1 MGKNYLIKTFG
12 CQMNVHESEKL
23 AGILTKMGYT
33 ACERAEDADVI
44 VFNTCCVREN
54 AEQHAFGNIGML
66 KKLKAENPELVIAV
80 VGCMTQQGDFA
91 SKLTA
96 SYPYVDIVLGT
107 HNMSSFGEMLERK
120 ISTKKKVVEILSS
133 CGGIDESVVPFRSSY
148 PNAWVNI
155 SYGCNNFCT
164 YCIVPFVRGRE
175 RSRNPEYILNEVRG
189 LVDKG
194 YKEIT
199 LLGQNVNSYGKDLSG
214 ESDFASLI
222 GEIGKIDG
230 KFRLRFMSNH
240 PKDFSEK
247 VARAIAENP
256 HACHAIHLP
265 AQSGSDR
272 ILKLMNRHYDLK
284 GYVEKTEVIRKI
296 IPDCAI
302 TTDLIVGFPTET
314 EEDFSDT
321 LKLCKTVGFD
331 GAFTFVYSPR
341 EGTIAAS
348 MEGQVPDE
356 VKKDRIMRLVE
367 YQNAYNRERSK
378 EYIGRTVEV
387 LAEDYDEKKKAY
399 MGRDEYGKMAYFPAE
414 TSVIGQF
421 LSVEILSAGGMSLM
435 GKITKAEK

>member
-1 MGKNYLIKTFG
+1 
-12 CQMNVHESEKL
+12 
-23 AGILTKMGYT
+23 
-33 ACERAEDADVI
+33 
-44 VFNTCCVREN
+44 
-54 AEQHAFGNIGML
+54 
-66 KKLKAENPELVIAV
+66 
-80 VGCMTQQGDFA
+80 
-91 SKLTA
+91 
-96 SYPYVDIVLGT
+96 
-107 HNMSSFGEMLERK
+107 
-120 ISTKKKVVEILSS
+120 
-133 CGGIDESVVPFRSSY
+133 
-148 PNAWVNI
+148 
-155 SYGCNNFCT
+155 
-164 YCIVPFVRGRE
+164 
-175 RSRNPEYILNEVRG
+175 
-189 LVDKG
+189 
-194 YKEIT
+194 
-199 LLGQNVNSYGKDLSG
+199 
-214 ESDFASLI
+214 
-222 GEIGKIDG
+222 
-230 KFRLRFMSNH
+230 FMSNH

-247 VARAIAENP
+247 VARAIADNP

-414 TSVIGQF
+414 TNVIGQF